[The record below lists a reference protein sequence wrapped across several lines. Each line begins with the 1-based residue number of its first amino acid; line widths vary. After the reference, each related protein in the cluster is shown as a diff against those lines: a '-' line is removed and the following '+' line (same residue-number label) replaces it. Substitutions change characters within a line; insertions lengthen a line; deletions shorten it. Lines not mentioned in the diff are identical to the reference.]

1 MASLS
6 FSPIG
11 SQLDNDSIPDLQLNT
26 GEDFSV
32 SFELDTSGLD
42 NNLLFLELQGDIDF
56 TELSPIMTVRTDEG
70 ISLLPDFSIV
80 EESTGDNFSSQ
91 IFTLSGLPGATPDTI
106 EIIIEGGE
114 AQTVTLKL
122 SEPAPP
128 GGLVVDTL
136 ITDSDTEAD
145 TIPVFEQ
152 AQNLVDAE
160 VVVENGQAIARFI
173 IEEGATDLDK
183 LLNQGELK
191 IKWKRNIKNKGNA
204 VIAS

>member
-70 ISLLPDFSIV
+70 ISLLPDLSIV
-80 EESTGDNFSSQ
+80 EESTGDNLLPKFLPSVVFLEQHQ
-91 IFTLSGLPGATPDTI
+91 IP
-106 EIIIEGGE
+106 
-114 AQTVTLKL
+114 LKL
-122 SEPAPP
+122 SLRES
-128 GGLVVDTL
+128 
-136 ITDSDTEAD
+136 I
-145 TIPVFEQ
+145 
-152 AQNLVDAE
+152 
-160 VVVENGQAIARFI
+160 
-173 IEEGATDLDK
+173 
-183 LLNQGELK
+183 LLLMN
-191 IKWKRNIKNKGNA
+191 
-204 VIAS
+204 